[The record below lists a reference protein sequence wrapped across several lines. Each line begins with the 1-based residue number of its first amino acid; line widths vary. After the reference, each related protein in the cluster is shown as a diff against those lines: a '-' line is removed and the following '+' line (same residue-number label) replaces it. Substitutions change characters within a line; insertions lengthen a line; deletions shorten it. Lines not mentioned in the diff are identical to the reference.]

1 MKNNKFAI
9 LVLSFDGFSDLWSPL
24 NENFKK
30 YVDERIPSFLIS
42 NQLDYELSNISCIKV
57 GEDISWTSNLR
68 KALDSLESYEYVF
81 LAFDDVFFASK
92 IKYDELEQ
100 YCSEMNRL
108 QCVYLS
114 LLNRPGTSLIKINED
129 FSVIHSKSFYPVSA
143 GLCIWK
149 KKDLISYLQ
158 DNRSAWEYEDMF
170 KLNKK
175 KKKYMSLN
183 NDYFTWIHLVVKGKV
198 YPKAE
203 KDLLAEGI
211 EIARNRE
218 RYTGYEEIIHSV
230 RDYFRDIFVRL
241 ISALYLGSYLRN
253 LKDIL
258 NK

>member
-1 MKNNKFAI
+1 MCSNILEFMKNNKFAI

-42 NQLDYELSNISCIKV
+42 NQLDYELSNLSCIKV

-114 LLNRPGTSLIKINED
+114 LLNRPGT
-129 FSVIHSKSFYPVSA
+129 
-143 GLCIWK
+143 
-149 KKDLISYLQ
+149 
-158 DNRSAWEYEDMF
+158 
-170 KLNKK
+170 
-175 KKKYMSLN
+175 
-183 NDYFTWIHLVVKGKV
+183 
-198 YPKAE
+198 
-203 KDLLAEGI
+203 
-211 EIARNRE
+211 
-218 RYTGYEEIIHSV
+218 
-230 RDYFRDIFVRL
+230 
-241 ISALYLGSYLRN
+241 AL
-253 LKDIL
+253 
-258 NK
+258 